1 LSPSRGKRLNGRR
14 FERGFISLDMILLLV
29 ILAAFL
35 VGVVGL
41 TARGVSSFQPAK
53 GSAEIREEA
62 DRLLDRLEAMVTGA
76 KAVSWNMSR
85 SGSFAFVADLD
96 GSGGT
101 VKVARS
107 SAELSGLEV
116 VLLERPSESSRKL
129 VAVVRGDDSSTGDTV
144 TLTTMLDPRS
154 PHAFVAVPV
163 LGEKPD
169 TNTESSGASVGS
181 VRFSVRLASSG
192 ESGTFTRLV
201 RLSSPAFLVPE
212 IHFK

>member
-1 LSPSRGKRLNGRR
+1 LNGRH

-53 GSAEIREEA
+53 GGAEIRDEA
-62 DRLLDRLEAMVTGA
+62 DRVLDRLEAMVTGA
-76 KAVSWNMSR
+76 KAVSPNSSR

-107 SAELSGLEV
+107 AAELHGLEA

-129 VAVVRGDDSSTGDTV
+129 IAVVRGGDSSAGGTV

-154 PHAFVAVPV
+154 PHAFVAVCI
-163 LGEKPD
+163 LGEKPGSNAKNS
-169 TNTESSGASVGS
+169 TASVGT

-201 RLSSPAFLVPE
+201 RLSSPAFLVPG

>member
-1 LSPSRGKRLNGRR
+1 MNVRHL
-14 FERGFISLDMILLLV
+14 ERGFISLDMILLLV

-76 KAVSWNMSR
+76 KAVSPNRSR
-85 SGSFAFVADLD
+85 SGPFAFVADLD

-101 VKVARS
+101 VRVARS
-107 SAELSGLEV
+107 AAELSGLEV
-116 VLLERPSESSRKL
+116 VLLERPSEGSRKL
-129 VAVVRGDDSSTGDTV
+129 VAAVRGDGSSTGDMV
-144 TLTTMLDPRS
+144 VLTKMLDPRS
-154 PHAFVAVPV
+154 PHAFAAVCILV
-163 LGEKPD
+163 EKVGS
-169 TNTESSGASVGS
+169 NTKHPGASVGS

-212 IHFK
+212 IDFR